1 MTRRLDL
8 EDDRPLPKHSS
19 LRLISLS
26 AVCRMTARSR
36 SSIYRDVERGEF
48 PVPLKTGPKSNAWLY
63 SEVQEWI
70 TNLARR
76 KADGAA

>member
-8 EDDRPLPKHSS
+8 EDARSLPTQSTC
-19 LRLISLS
+19 RLLSLS

-36 SSIYRDVERGEF
+36 SSLYRDIERGEF
-48 PVPLKTGPKSNAWLY
+48 PAPLKTGARSNAWLY

-70 TNLARR
+70 MNLPRR
-76 KADGAA
+76 KAGGAA